1 MRQAQAG
8 RIAEI
13 LAADD
18 VPAQFELPTPVLEAA
33 DVLHHLVVYHRRH
46 RGVGQIEHV
55 VDLAEVEVELTPEAV
70 VEKREVETEVELGF
84 LLPLQVGVDIA
95 DRTVTGLPDPVG
107 GPHVVGFVHAGR
119 IAVPEAVVTR
129 DAVTQAHL
137 EVADPADVAHERFVR
152 ETPAARNGPEI
163 TPAVVHAELRG
174 TLAAEAHRS
183 HVTVFIRIVGTPE
196 HREQA
201 LAGILVRIHR
211 GTAVREVRTHAH
223 VPRADA
229 VDREVVVRHAEI
241 LAARL
246 PEAVTGHDVERM
258 VFAEYAVVV
267 GIGLDR
273 NAVVLAELVRRTAA
287 AAVVDRLLVVMRNV
301 GIFLVLAFVD
311 THGSLQRE
319 ALHQVDLHS
328 GVSQQP
334 LVLAVVRAQH
344 DVGHGIEGRAGDAVA
359 DHVVLGRVGRV
370 VKRNGGIEAE
380 GHLEDARR
388 VAVVA
393 LGLAELGVGADLD
406 HSVEKVELGVD
417 AARVVL
423 AVVADDDAFLVLRH
437 EGGVDLRHVRSAR
450 NAHRMAL
457 RKRKLVGKL
466 LVPVGVVTVVLA
478 ESVLDVLA

>member
-1 MRQAQAG
+1 
-8 RIAEI
+8 
-13 LAADD
+13 
-18 VPAQFELPTPVLEAA
+18 
-33 DVLHHLVVYHRRH
+33 
-46 RGVGQIEHV
+46 
-55 VDLAEVEVELTPEAV
+55 
-70 VEKREVETEVELGF
+70 
-84 LLPLQVGVDIA
+84 
-95 DRTVTGLPDPVG
+95 
-107 GPHVVGFVHAGR
+107 
-119 IAVPEAVVTR
+119 
-129 DAVTQAHL
+129 
-137 EVADPADVAHERFVR
+137 
-152 ETPAARNGPEI
+152 
-163 TPAVVHAELRG
+163 
-174 TLAAEAHRS
+174 
-183 HVTVFIRIVGTPE
+183 
-196 HREQA
+196 
-201 LAGILVRIHR
+201 
-211 GTAVREVRTHAH
+211 
-223 VPRADA
+223 
-229 VDREVVVRHAEI
+229 
-241 LAARL
+241 
-246 PEAVTGHDVERM
+246 
-258 VFAEYAVVV
+258 
-267 GIGLDR
+267 
-273 NAVVLAELVRRTAA
+273 
-287 AAVVDRLLVVMRNV
+287 MRNV

-334 LVLAVVRAQH
+334 LVFAVLRAQH